1 MRSTVLRA
9 RVLRRLAPV
18 ATVGATL
25 TALSGCTVPVDAVA
39 GLSVTADGHLLG
51 VMLVCGHHIDG
62 ATVYVAD
69 PDPDREVT
77 AGAWTASHPL
87 TEGVTTWPLDAPSAG
102 WKTTTPL
109 RPLAAR
115 TTYVLY
121 GWTKDNSW
129 SSTSVDFTLP
139 DRTAL
144 RPGTVLYDRV
154 TEDGEESTVTGPLAE
169 FKSTACARD

>member
-1 MRSTVLRA
+1 MRSTVVRA
-9 RVLRRLAPV
+9 RGLRRLAAV

-51 VMLVCGHHIDG
+51 VVLVCGHHIDG
-62 ATVYVAD
+62 ATVYVAGS
-69 PDPDREVT
+69 DPDREATV
-77 AGAWTASHPL
+77 GEWTASHPL
-87 TEGVTTWPLDAPSAG
+87 TEGVTTWPLDTPSAG
-102 WKTTTPL
+102 WTTTTPL

-129 SSTSVDFTLP
+129 SSTSVEFTLR
-139 DRTAL
+139 DRAAL

-154 TEDGEESTVTGPLAE
+154 TEDGESTVTVPMTE
-169 FKSTACARD
+169 FKSTACTGD